1 MSDNRIKELIQ
12 RAGPVRLGLIAICG
26 VMLLLL
32 SFGGFSKEDKGIKQS
47 ENLSETVDNANVSES
62 LQMYRERMEEELVRL
77 LEQVQGVGR
86 ASVMITVQASNEKV
100 TLKDNT
106 NQENKTQE
114 ETVLIEDSERNSS
127 PYVIQEREPE
137 LEGVAVV
144 CEGGGNAEVKREIIE
159 AVGALF
165 HIESHKIKVMKSKEA
180 SE

>member
-12 RAGPVRLGLIAICG
+12 RAGPVRLGLVIVCG
-26 VMLLLL
+26 IMLLLL
-32 SFGGFSKEDKGIKQS
+32 SFGSFSKENKEIKES
-47 ENLSETVDNANVSES
+47 ENLSETTNNANVSES
-62 LQMYRERMEEELVRL
+62 LQMYRERMEEELVQL

-86 ASVMITVQASNEKV
+86 ANVMITVQASNEKV

-106 NQENKTQE
+106 SQENKTQE

-137 LEGVAVV
+137 LEGVVVV